1 MAEFKEISPNAS
13 VREKLLNWVDNRF
26 PSKLYNEHMSEY
38 YAPKNFN
45 FWYIFGSLAM
55 LVLVIQIVTGIFLV
69 MHYKPDAAL
78 AFGSVEYIMRDVPW
92 GWLMRYMHS
101 TGASAFFVVV
111 YLHMFRGLIYGSYR
125 KPRELIW
132 VFGCAIFLCLM
143 AEAFMGYLLPWGQMS
158 YWGAQ
163 VIVNL
168 FAAIPFVGPDLALL
182 IRGDYVVGDA
192 TLNRFF
198 SFHVIAVPLVLLG
211 LVAAHIIALHE
222 VGSNNPDGIEIKAN
236 KGKRTA
242 SAGRHPVPPVLH
254 RARHLRVS
262 MFLMVF
268 SAIVF
273 FAPEFGGYFL
283 EYNNFIPADPLKTPL
298 HIAPVWYFTP
308 YYSMLRAITSEMMY
322 VLIACAWWRVLLL
335 VVKVKMP
342 SFLKPQWWWRGAGGR
357 GADAG
362 HRRQVLGCGRDGRRR
377 HHPVLPALAG
387 LQPGQVDPLPPDW
400 HKYLYGIFVIN
411 FLVLA
416 YLGVQP
422 PSPIGERVSQVGTLF
437 YFGFFLLMPWWSRLG
452 EPKPVPTASPLP
464 RTEQETTTMKKLIL
478 TLIAALGIV
487 SHDGAHAAGGG
498 IAWDK
503 APNKTNDLAA
513 CKTAP
518 SCSSTTA

>member
-1 MAEFKEISPNAS
+1 MKEISPNAPAS
-13 VREKLLNWVDNRF
+13 ARLLNWVDNRF
-26 PSKLYNEHMSEY
+26 PLSKLYNEHLGEY

-45 FWYIFGSLAM
+45 FWYIFGSLAL

-92 GWLMRYMHS
+92 GWLVRYMHS
-101 TGASAFFVVV
+101 TGASAFFIVV

-132 VFGCAIFLCLM
+132 LFGCGIFLCLM

-168 FAAIPFVGPDLALL
+168 FSAIPFVGPDLALL

-236 KGKRTA
+236 KGKD
-242 SAGRHPVPPVLH
+242 GHPVDGIPFHPYYTVH
-254 RARHLRVS
+254 DIYAVS
-262 MFLMVF
+262 VFLMVF
-268 SAIVF
+268 SAIIF

-308 YYSMLRAITSEMMY
+308 YYSMLRAITGEMML
-322 VLIACAWWRVLLL
+322 VLIACVVLAAGLSVFKL
-335 VVKVKMP
+335 RLP
-342 SFLKPQWWWRGAGGR
+342 GFLKPVIVVVA
-357 GADAG
+357 
-362 HRRQVLGCGRDGRRR
+362 
-377 HHPVLPALAG
+377 AG
-387 LQPGQVDPLPPDW
+387 LIAMMLSIDAKFWGVLVMGGAVVILFFLPWLDNSPVRSIRYRPGW
-400 HKYLYGIFVIN
+400 HKYVYAIFVVD
-411 FLVLA
+411 FVVLA
-416 YLGVQP
+416 YLGTQP
-422 PSPIGERVSQVGTLF
+422 PSPIGERISQVGTLF
-437 YFGFFLLMPWWSRLG
+437 YFGFFLLMPWWSALG
-452 EPKPVPTASPLP
+452 EAKPVPQRVTF
-464 RTEQETTTMKKLIL
+464 
-478 TLIAALGIV
+478 AA
-487 SHDGAHAAGGG
+487 H
-498 IAWDK
+498 
-503 APNKTNDLAA
+503 
-513 CKTAP
+513 
-518 SCSSTTA
+518 